1 MTVSEPYSNIE
12 AVPMEWLIE
21 GFIPR
26 GTVTLMAGPGGCGKG
41 MVTITIAAK
50 VSKVASVVMVTSEDD
65 LQSTVAYRLRAAGAD
80 LSKVHDLT
88 FDDDGNPFTLP
99 GMIGELRRTVDKIG
113 DVALIV
119 IDPLM
124 ACVETSI
131 ASNLGARKVIAP
143 LQRLA
148 AEVGCA
154 VIVTHH
160 TVKSGAVAGSKG
172 LTDACR
178 IVYTIEPDRENPA
191 VMVMRSSKAN
201 ITNGEGC
208 RRYYIQGKGN
218 DAVVDFVTAGEQR
231 RKRLFRRSS

>member
-1 MTVSEPYSNIE
+1 MSEAYTDIE
-12 AVPMEWLIE
+12 AVPMDWLIPD
-21 GFIPR
+21 FIPV

-41 MVTITIAAK
+41 MACIYIAAK
-50 VSKVASVVMVTSEDD
+50 VSQVASVVMVTSEDD
-65 LQSTVAYRLRAAGAD
+65 LQSTVAYRLRAAGAN
-80 LSKVHDLT
+80 LANVHDLT

-99 GMIGELRRTVDKIG
+99 GMIGTLRETVDQIG

-148 AEVGCA
+148 AETHSA
-154 VIVTHH
+154 VILTHH

-178 IVYTIEPDRENPA
+178 IVYTIAPDRENPA
-191 VMVMRSSKAN
+191 VKVMRSAKAN

-208 RRYYIQGKGN
+208 RRYTIQGKGN
-218 DAVVDFVTAGEQR
+218 DAVVHFITAGEQR
-231 RKRLFRRSS
+231 RKRLFRRSA